1 MGRFQDVGA
10 LALVGDG
17 HVGRGGA
24 VLAGCRSRP
33 GIGDVD
39 AAGLGCPHGKTDEY
53 DGSKSEE
60 ESDANLEDTELG
72 QPEHF
77 ASLQSGAGMA
87 APASNPFPGGLLFP
101 LFMTG
106 RRPCLAP
113 WWRVWLPSLWWFLT
127 VGNEG
132 MHVGV
137 SPLPCGILAWR
148 SGGDGAALLSDDGV
162 LLIVGTALL

>member
-87 APASNPFPGGLLFP
+87 APASNHSQVGCFP
-101 LFMTG
+101 LVYAAPEAVSCALVSRVAL
-106 RRPCLAP
+106 RRFGGF
-113 WWRVWLPSLWWFLT
+113 FLSET
-127 VGNEG
+127 RE
-132 MHVGV
+132 
-137 SPLPCGILAWR
+137 C
-148 SGGDGAALLSDDGV
+148 
-162 LLIVGTALL
+162 T

>member
-1 MGRFQDVGA
+1 LAHLLDAVGRHGELTHLHQLGLARMGRFQDVGA

-72 QPEHF
+72 QPAHF
-77 ASLQSGAGMA
+77 ASLQSSAGMA
-87 APASNPFPGGLLFP
+87 APATIPRWVAFP
-101 LFMTG
+101 LVYA
-106 RRPCLAP
+106 AP
-113 WWRVWLPSLWWFLT
+113 
-127 VGNEG
+127 EA
-132 MHVGV
+132 V
-137 SPLPCGILAWR
+137 SC
-148 SGGDGAALLSDDGV
+148 ALVSR
-162 LLIVGTALL
+162 